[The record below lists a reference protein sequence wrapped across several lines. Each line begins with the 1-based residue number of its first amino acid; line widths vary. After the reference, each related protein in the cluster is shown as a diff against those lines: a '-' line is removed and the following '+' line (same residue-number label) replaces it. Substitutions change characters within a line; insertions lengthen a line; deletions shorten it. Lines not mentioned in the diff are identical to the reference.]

1 MEVSVIS
8 IGNSKGIRLSKTV
21 LEKYNIQ
28 DKLELIMEEGQIV
41 LKPAS
46 TPRKGW
52 EKSFQQMHENGD
64 DALLIDDVFDDETFE
79 PWK

>member
-41 LKPAS
+41 LKPSS

-52 EKSFQQMHENGD
+52 EKSFQQMHESGD
-64 DALLIDDVFDDETFE
+64 DALLIDDVFDDESFE
-79 PWK
+79 AWK